1 MFLQRQFLM
10 QGTPFHM
17 DLGVN
22 GLKQSFLHSV
32 TVLNVTD
39 LGLERMR
46 KRELPGSELAEV
58 SFRLESV
65 GSETQEHG
73 RREHKGLKHYGV
85 LIK

>member
-1 MFLQRQFLM
+1 MM
-10 QGTPFHM
+10 
-17 DLGVN
+17 
-22 GLKQSFLHSV
+22 
-32 TVLNVTD
+32 NVTD

-46 KRELPGSELAEV
+46 ERELPGSELAEV

-65 GSETQEHG
+65 GSETQEHS